1 MDSGERW
8 LLDVV
13 ATFQIPVQWLLA
25 SNIEAL
31 LNRESHGLAASEVV
45 NRLTNLLDAGHIA
58 VSRPV
63 EFGGEQLNLNG
74 REVADAL
81 AEHSPETLYYG
92 LTENGGDLWES
103 IFHPSWELY
112 VDATEGPEPE
122 RVEISSATRDL
133 VEEYVGHIYQG
144 SLSSKLA
151 IPGSQCWHH
160 LQPWHAT
167 YWKVLAAG
175 WRLDFR
181 ASPPDTDRA
190 LTPSEQ
196 QKAEY
201 HRTEAFLQRLRGW
214 RDGSS

>member
-13 ATFQIPVQWLLA
+13 ATFQIPIQWLLA
-25 SNIEAL
+25 SNVEAL
-31 LNRESHGLAASEVV
+31 LNRESHGLAASEVA
-45 NRLTNLLDAGHIA
+45 NRLANLLDAGQI
-58 VSRPV
+58 
-63 EFGGEQLNLNG
+63 GGELLNLRG

-81 AEHSPETLYYG
+81 TERSPETLYYG
-92 LTENGGDLWES
+92 LTKSGGDLWES

-133 VEEYVGHIYQG
+133 VDECVGHIYQG

-151 IPGSQCWHH
+151 IPGSHCWYH

-167 YWKVLAAG
+167 YWKTLPAG
-175 WRLDFR
+175 WRLEFR
-181 ASPPDTDRA
+181 ASPSDTDMGLR
-190 LTPSEQ
+190 PSEP

-201 HRTEAFLQRLRGW
+201 HRTEAFLQRIRRW
-214 RDGSS
+214 RDDCG